1 MRIFI
6 SVALYILAIGL
17 GLLGVAE
24 RTIWAPP
31 VEKKLSVTIDESQPL
46 VIIPNSILKLNSGKP
61 VVKVTGH
68 DEVFVATGRESDV
81 KAWVGA
87 SSADTITLDKKTKK
101 LLAVEQV
108 SDAASANPAGSDLW
122 RTERSA
128 LKNVSAKVDTSG
140 EGAILI
146 ASDGISA
153 APNQIVIT
161 WTQDV
166 DLTWSNTLMI
176 SAIALLFITLIY
188 NLIVYRN
195 IRNSRKPRRRLPK
208 APQGPKLRRRRR
220 ESSLPKRGR
229 RVAGRDFAVLPAT
242 VLTFAMLSGCATATP
257 STETPTASPSAET
270 LKPASLQLGQIRRIV
285 TQVAAVAKKA
295 DEANSSTELLARFT
309 GPALE
314 IRQSAYALIKKSK
327 KAPALEVISSSPLTL
342 SLPEATDTWPR
353 TLMVVTGVQKDKLPI
368 LMVLQQSEPR
378 RQYMVTHVSTLISGV
393 QLPDVPAV
401 KDGGIAVQPDSAYLQ
416 LQPLLLAG
424 SYGNIIDAGAASPD
438 YGKFALSGDTFY
450 KQISQI
456 EKEQVSTLTKA
467 TLTYQHLPGDAS
479 PIALATADG
488 GALVAVYMKDITT
501 IKPKK
506 RNSGITVNELEQVA
520 LGAKGSLKGV
530 VSTYGDM
537 LMFYVPP
544 VGSNGK
550 VQLLGWQSYL
560 LKVKSL

>member
-1 MRIFI
+1 MRIVI

-24 RTIWAPP
+24 RTVWAPP
-31 VEKKLSVTIDESQPL
+31 LEKKLSVTIDESQPL
-46 VIIPNSILKLNSGKP
+46 IIVPNSILKLNPGKP
-61 VVKVTGH
+61 TVKVTGH
-68 DEVFVATGRESDV
+68 DEVFVASGRESDI

-87 SSADTITLDKKTKK
+87 SSVDTITLDKKTKK
-101 LLAVEQV
+101 LLAIEQV
-108 SDAASANPAGSDLW
+108 STAASANPTGSDLW

-128 LKNVSAKVDTSG
+128 TKNVSAKVDTSG
-140 EGAILI
+140 EGALII
-146 ASDGISA
+146 ASDGISP
-153 APNQIVIT
+153 APNQISIT
-161 WTQDV
+161 WRQDV

-176 SAIALLFITLIY
+176 SAFALLFITLIY
-188 NLIVYRN
+188 NLLVYRN
-195 IRNSRKPRRRLPK
+195 IRNTRKPRRRLPR
-208 APQGPKLRRRRR
+208 APHGPKLRRRRR

-229 RVAGRDFAVLPAT
+229 RVAGRGFAVIPAT
-242 VLTFAMLSGCATATP
+242 ILTFVLLSGCA
-257 STETPTASPSAET
+257 ASPSATETQQAKTGLET

-295 DEANSSTELLARFT
+295 DEATSSTELMARFT

-314 IRQSAYALIKKSK
+314 IRQSAYSLIKKSK

-368 LMVLQQSEPR
+368 LMVLQQAEPR
-378 RQYMVTHVSTLISGV
+378 RQYLVTHVTTLISGV
-393 QLPDVPAV
+393 KLPDVPAV

-416 LQPLLLAG
+416 LQPLLLA
-424 SYGNIIDAGAASPD
+424 STYGNIIDAGAASPD

-456 EKEQVSTLTKA
+456 EKDQVASLTKA
-467 TLTYQHLPGDAS
+467 TLRYQHLAGDAG

-488 GALVAVYMKDITT
+488 GALVAIYMKDVTT

-506 RNSGITVNELEQVA
+506 RNAGITVNELEQVA

-544 VGSNGK
+544 VGSNDK
-550 VQLLGWQSYL
+550 IKLLGWQSYL

>member
-31 VEKKLSVTIDESQPL
+31 IEKKLSVTIDESQPL
-46 VIIPNSILKLNSGKP
+46 VIIPNSILKLHAGKP
-61 VVKVTGH
+61 IVKVTGH

-87 SSADTITLDKKTKK
+87 SSADIVTLDKKTKK

-108 SDAASANPAGSDLW
+108 SDAASAHPAGSDLW

-128 LKNVSAKVDTSG
+128 SKQVSAKVDTSA

-153 APNQIVIT
+153 APNHIVIT
-161 WTQDV
+161 WTQEV
-166 DLTWSNTLMI
+166 DLTWSNTLMV
-176 SAIALLFITLIY
+176 SAFALLFITLIY
-188 NLIVYRN
+188 NLIIYRN
-195 IRNSRKPRRRLPK
+195 IRNSRRPRRRLPK

-229 RVAGRDFAVLPAT
+229 RVAGREYAVIPAT
-242 VLTFAMLSGCATATP
+242 VLTFALLSGCSTSTP
-257 STETPTASPSAET
+257 ANEPPSPNSTVDA

-295 DEANSSTELLARFT
+295 DEANSATELQARFT

-314 IRQSAYALIKKSK
+314 IRQSAYSLIKKSK

-378 RQYMVTHVSTLISGV
+378 RQYQVTHVSTLISGV
-393 QLPDVPAV
+393 KLPDVPSV

-416 LQPLLLAG
+416 LQPLLLAT
-424 SYGNIIDAGAASPD
+424 SYGNVIDAGAASPD

-456 EKEQVSTLTKA
+456 EKDQVATLTKA
-467 TLTYQHLPGDAS
+467 TLTYQHLAGDGA
-479 PIALATADG
+479 PIGLATADG
-488 GALVAVYMKDITT
+488 GALVAIYMKDITT

-506 RNSGITVNELEQVA
+506 RNSGITVNALEQVA

-537 LMFYVPP
+537 LIFYVPP
-544 VGSNGK
+544 VGSNDK
-550 VQLLGWQSYL
+550 VKLLGWQSYL

>member
-31 VEKKLSVTIDESQPL
+31 VEKKLSVSIEESQPL
-46 VIIPNSILKLNSGKP
+46 VIVPNSILKLNPGKP
-61 VVKVTGH
+61 IVKVTGH

-87 SSADTITLDKKTKK
+87 SSVDTITLDKNTQK
-101 LLAVEQV
+101 LFAVEQV

-122 RTERSA
+122 RTERTA
-128 LKNVSAKVDTSG
+128 TKQVSAKVDTSG

-153 APNQIVIT
+153 APNQILIT
-161 WTQDV
+161 WSQEV
-166 DLTWSNTLMI
+166 DLTWSNALMI

-188 NLIVYRN
+188 NLIIYRN
-195 IRNSRKPRRRLPK
+195 IRNSRRPRRRLPK
-208 APQGPKLRRRRR
+208 APQGPRLRRRRR

-229 RVAGRDFAVLPAT
+229 RVAGRDFAVIPVT
-242 VLTFAMLSGCATATP
+242 VLTFAMLSGCANATP
-257 STETPTASPSAET
+257 ATETPSATATVDT

-295 DEANSSTELLARFT
+295 DEATSSSELLARFT

-314 IRQSAYALIKKSK
+314 IRQSAYNLIKKSK

-353 TLMVVTGVQKDKLPI
+353 TLMVVTGVQEDKLPI

-378 RQYMVTHVSTLISGV
+378 RQYLVTHVSTLISGV
-393 QLPDVPAV
+393 KLPDVPSV
-401 KDGGIAVQPDSAYLQ
+401 KVGGIAVQPDSAYLQ
-416 LQPLLLAG
+416 LQPLLLAS

-456 EKEQVSTLTKA
+456 QKEQVATLTKA
-467 TLTYQHLPGDAS
+467 KLTYQHLAGDSA
-479 PIALATADG
+479 PMALATADG
-488 GALVAVYMKDITT
+488 GALVAIYMKDITT

-506 RNSGITVNELEQVA
+506 RNSGITVNALEQVA

-544 VGSNGK
+544 VGSTGK
-550 VQLLGWQSYL
+550 VKLLGWQSYL

>member
-6 SVALYILAIGL
+6 SVALYILAVGL

-31 VEKKLSVTIDESQPL
+31 AEKQVSVTIDESQPL
-46 VIIPNSILKLNSGKP
+46 VIIPNSILKLNPGKP
-61 VVKVTGH
+61 IVKVTGN

-81 KAWVGA
+81 KAWVGS

-108 SDAASANPAGSDLW
+108 STAASANPAGSDLW

-128 LKNVSAKVDTSG
+128 TKHVSAKVDTSG

-146 ASDGISA
+146 ASDGISS

-161 WTQDV
+161 WSHDV
-166 DLTWSNTLMI
+166 DLTWSNTLMV

-188 NLIVYRN
+188 NLVIYRN
-195 IRNSRKPRRRLPK
+195 IRNSRRPRRRLPR

-242 VLTFAMLSGCATATP
+242 LLTFAMLSGCANTAP
-257 STETPTASPSAET
+257 ETETPAPSSTVAAM
-270 LKPASLQLGQIRRIV
+270 KPASLQLGQIRRIV

-295 DEANSSTELLARFT
+295 DESSSSTELLARFT

-314 IRQSAYALIKKSK
+314 IRQSAYSLIKKSK

-393 QLPDVPAV
+393 KLPDVPSV
-401 KDGGIAVQPDSAYLQ
+401 TDGGIAVQPDSAYLQ

-424 SYGNIIDAGAASPD
+424 AYGNIIDAGAASPD

-456 EKEQVSTLTKA
+456 EKEQVATLTKA
-467 TLTYQHLPGDAS
+467 TLTYQHLSGDVA
-479 PIALATADG
+479 PMALATADG
-488 GALVAVYMKDITT
+488 GALVAIYMKDITT

-550 VQLLGWQSYL
+550 IQLLGWQSYL

>member
-6 SVALYILAIGL
+6 SIALYILAVGL

-24 RTIWAPP
+24 RTIWAPD
-31 VEKKLSVTIDESQPL
+31 VEKKLSITIDESQPL
-46 VIIPNSILKLNSGKP
+46 VVIPNSILKLNPGKP
-61 VVKVTGH
+61 VVNVTGH
-68 DEVFVATGRESDV
+68 DEVFIATGRESDV

-87 SSADTITLDKKTKK
+87 SSSDTVTLDKKSKK

-108 SDAASANPAGSDLW
+108 STVASANPAGSDLW

-128 LKNVSAKVDTSG
+128 VKHAAAKVDTSH
-140 EGAILI
+140 EGALLI
-146 ASDGISA
+146 ASDGISS
-153 APNQIVIT
+153 APNQISIT
-161 WTQDV
+161 WTRDV
-166 DLTWSNTLMI
+166 DLTWSNTLII
-176 SAIALLFITLIY
+176 SSIALLFITLIY
-188 NLIVYRN
+188 NIIVYRN
-195 IRNSRKPRRRLPK
+195 IRNSRRPRRRLPR
-208 APQGPKLRRRRR
+208 APQGPRLRRRRR

-229 RVAGRDFAVLPAT
+229 RVAGREFAVIPAT
-242 VLTFAMLSGCATATP
+242 ILTFAMLTGCATGSAPTP
-257 STETPTASPSAET
+257 TPTASTGLDT

-295 DEANSSTELLARFT
+295 DEANNATGLLSRFV

-314 IRQSAYALIKKSK
+314 IRQSAYSLIKKSK
-327 KAPALEVISSSPLTL
+327 KAPALETISASPLTL

-368 LMVLQQSEPR
+368 LMVLEQSEPR

-393 QLPDVPAV
+393 KLPEVPAV
-401 KDGGIAVQPDSAYLQ
+401 KDGGIAVKPDSAYLQ
-416 LQPLLLAG
+416 LQPLLL
-424 SYGNIIDAGAASPD
+424 STTYGNIIDAGSASPD

-456 EKEQVSTLTKA
+456 EKDQVATLTKA
-467 TLTYQHLPGDAS
+467 TLTYQHLAGDAA
-479 PIALATADG
+479 PISLATADG
-488 GALVAVYMKDITT
+488 GALVAVYMKDLTT

-544 VGSNGK
+544 VGSEEK
-550 VQLLGWQSYL
+550 IRLLGWQSYL

>member
-24 RTIWAPP
+24 RTVWAPP
-31 VEKKLSVTIDESQPL
+31 LEKKLSVTIDESQPL
-46 VIIPNSILKLNSGKP
+46 IIVPNSILKLNAGKP
-61 VVKVTGH
+61 TVKVSGH
-68 DEVFVATGRESDV
+68 DEVFVASGRESDI

-108 SDAASANPAGSDLW
+108 STAASADPAGSDLW
-122 RTERSA
+122 RTERTA
-128 LKNVSAKVDTSG
+128 PKNVSAKVDTSG
-140 EGAILI
+140 EGALII
-146 ASDGISA
+146 ASNGIKP
-153 APNQIVIT
+153 APNQISIT

-176 SAIALLFITLIY
+176 SAFALLFMTLIY
-188 NLIVYRN
+188 NLIVYRS
-195 IRNSRKPRRRLPK
+195 IRNSRKPRRRLPR

-229 RVAGRDFAVLPAT
+229 RVAGREFAVIPAT
-242 VLTFAMLSGCATATP
+242 ILTFALLSGCAASP
-257 STETPTASPSAET
+257 NATETETAKTGLET

-295 DEANSSTELLARFT
+295 DEATSSTELLSRFT

-327 KAPALEVISSSPLTL
+327 KAPALEAISASPLTL

-378 RQYMVTHVSTLISGV
+378 RQYLVTHVTTLISGV
-393 QLPDVPAV
+393 KLPDVPSV

-416 LQPLLLAG
+416 LQPLLLA
-424 SYGNIIDAGAASPD
+424 STYGNIIDAGAASPD

-456 EKEQVSTLTKA
+456 EKDQVASLTKA
-467 TLTYQHLPGDAS
+467 TLNYQHLPGDS
-479 PIALATADG
+479 GPISLATADG
-488 GALVAVYMKDITT
+488 GALVALYMKDVTT

-550 VQLLGWQSYL
+550 IKLLGWQSYL